1 TKMNSFRGNKD
12 YQSLFKEVLSWSIDD
27 ILRQKQHPFK
37 VETIPN
43 EFATW
48 VGYTQAFRNPT
59 LEEIWYQI
67 NSGMDTI
74 SRGLHIDCYERKP
87 DSKWKNKY
95 KIKLEV
101 PKGKD
106 MPRKGDLMLLSA
118 REVEHRDQIIQ
129 EGSFCAILVVMSA
142 NHGGDCKADCR
153 ATLMDVLLSQ
163 SPYGDN
169 LSQSS
174 SYQVMHLTNM
184 TTYERSWEVMMN
196 GSVESSILTN
206 LILSKNNNRVD
217 GDCGYFTNKENISK
231 FASEGLNK
239 SQIDAVGSCVS
250 ESKYSKA
257 SVHLIWGPP
266 GTGKTKTVS
275 MILYELLILPWKHR
289 TIVCA
294 PTNTA
299 LVQLA
304 SHLVSLVKKSSETS
318 FLIRGIVMFGSEKLL
333 KHTDNDLSEIFV
345 KYSAENLRAAKLVF
359 CTPCM
364 SSKLKNQQYDTLVI
378 DEAANLKEC
387 ESLIPLS
394 INGVKHVVLVGDD
407 KQLQSVTMSP
417 VAKEAKYGRSLFER
431 LCEIGYH
438 KHLLNVQYR
447 MHPYISKF
455 PNENFYDGKL
465 IDGTKYKSSMDIF
478 LGHIFG
484 MYSFI
489 HVEDGVEEQIGQ
501 SLHNLVEAYVV
512 SSIVGRL
519 VEACNT
525 QKKKTSVGVISLY
538 AAQVTALQERIS
550 WFQNNEFVS
559 IKVQTVDSFQGDEKD
574 IIILSTVRC
583 NSGGNIGFLD
593 SDRRANVALTR
604 ARNCLWILGHEDTL
618 SRSNSIWSN
627 LVMDAKRRLRCFD
640 ARDDQYLAK
649 EINSFKIM
657 QKVSGTDKN
666 QLSSLSPSRCSPID
680 AQLTVDSQAEI
691 TLEEDKATMDVDAQF
706 TNDSQVEAAIE
717 EGADV
722 EVAQVAEPAPS
733 QAVEAT
739 IEVPQVV
746 EPAPLEVAIEVPQ
759 VSEPTP
765 SQTVE
770 FVIEA
775 PQFAEHAPLQTVKPT
790 VEEAQVID
798 AQVPV
803 DSPLKA
809 AMEKED
815 IDAQHTNNSRVE
827 AVIEECADVSPR
839 HIRLRKRS
847 RSLHKLEVPQ
857 VAEHVKGKA
866 VANMKGRAAADVK
879 GRAAMQPSSSSEDG
893 DDDNDDFT
901 RPSPKWK
908 KGQGS
913 PIPEKN
919 KGHFSIMRCS
929 PKVVYDLINP
939 MSEHYKQRLRSL
951 GFGDFLRFGISRL
964 LDRSLGM
971 FLMKNV
977 KGDPLR
983 IEFSGKVLPVTPQVV
998 HLIFGLPIGGKPIP
1012 KFGEDEKIK
1021 ARSDLKNKC
1030 DDKGM
1035 RRMYEMARMDNY
1047 DRLQRYVVPR
1057 WILENFASTSAEEF
1071 DDWAVQCFFIIVCSS
1086 FLFPTSSYYPLGSDY
1101 LICKDLNALSE
1112 FDWCQAVVNDIKD
1125 KSAIWRKN
1133 HRKNKTPVIQ
1143 GCTALLMLYYLDNL
1157 DCPGVEHNTVTPRW
1171 SQYSND
1177 RIGKIMDADR
1187 LTSRDGSVSYG
1198 KLNLLSRDRTVYSNI
1213 RTDDEPQTRGQNVQ
1227 QPAPSDVVRARS
1239 KSAGPE
1245 SIQFGLV
1252 QLEPLLAQS
1261 IASYV
1266 VDSTQKDAVKD
1277 ALREYDCSVE
1287 RASCEISEGQRRFAD
1302 AERAIENAKRQIQRG
1317 QLDLQK
1323 AQKKMLDEVNAIM
1336 KFNDETQP
1344 PASSPCEEHAKRCSS
1359 ITVSRLHENNRKRK
1373 KVIIAEGRDT
1383 AQVEDTRHTPSPSP
1397 ARSPG
1402 CDSDTAHVRQD
1413 SSPPAQSP
1421 DRDANAARGRGDSSE
1436 QP

>member
-43 EFATW
+43 EFETW

-118 REVEHRDQIIQ
+118 RELEHRDQIIQ

-142 NHGGDCKADCR
+142 NHGGYCKADCR

-184 TTYERSWEVMMN
+184 TTYERSWEVMMH
-196 GSVESSILTN
+196 GSIESSILTN
-206 LILSKNNNRVD
+206 LILSKNNNRID

-275 MILYELLILPWKHR
+275 MILCELLILPWKHK

-294 PTNTA
+294 PTNAA

-318 FLIRGIVMFGSEKLL
+318 FLIRDIVMFGSEKLL

-465 IDGTKYKSSMDIF
+465 IDGTKHNSSMDIF

-512 SSIVGRL
+512 SNIVGRL

-525 QKKKTSVGVISLY
+525 QKKKISVDVISLY

-604 ARNCLWILGHEDTL
+604 ARNHL
-618 SRSNSIWSN
+618 
-627 LVMDAKRRLRCFD
+627 
-640 ARDDQYLAK
+640 AR
-649 EINSFKIM
+649 
-657 QKVSGTDKN
+657 
-666 QLSSLSPSRCSPID
+666 
-680 AQLTVDSQAEI
+680 
-691 TLEEDKATMDVDAQF
+691 
-706 TNDSQVEAAIE
+706 
-717 EGADV
+717 
-722 EVAQVAEPAPS
+722 
-733 QAVEAT
+733 
-739 IEVPQVV
+739 
-746 EPAPLEVAIEVPQ
+746 
-759 VSEPTP
+759 
-765 SQTVE
+765 
-770 FVIEA
+770 
-775 PQFAEHAPLQTVKPT
+775 
-790 VEEAQVID
+790 
-798 AQVPV
+798 
-803 DSPLKA
+803 
-809 AMEKED
+809 
-815 IDAQHTNNSRVE
+815 
-827 AVIEECADVSPR
+827 
-839 HIRLRKRS
+839 
-847 RSLHKLEVPQ
+847 LEVPQ
-857 VAEHVKGKA
+857 DAEHVKGKA
-866 VANMKGRAAADVK
+866 AANMKGRAAADVK

-893 DDDNDDFT
+893 DDDNGDFT
-901 RPSPKWK
+901 RPSPKRK

-913 PIPEKN
+913 PIAEKN
-919 KGHFSIMRCS
+919 KRHFSIMRCS

-939 MSEHYKQRLRSL
+939 MSEHYKQRLRRL

-983 IEFSGKVLPVTPQVV
+983 IEFSEKFLPVTPQVV

-1047 DRLQRYVVPR
+1047 DRLQTYVVPR

-1157 DCPGVEHNTVTPRW
+1157 DCPGVEHYTVTPRW

-1213 RTDDEPQTRGQNVQ
+1213 RADDEPQTRGQNVQ

-1239 KSAGPE
+1239 KSAGSE

-1359 ITVSRLHENNRKRK
+1359 ITASRLHENNRKRK

-1402 CDSDTAHVRQD
+1402 RDSDTAHVRQD

-1436 QP
+1436 QPMQGDQNFNDNDDQNPEKEPIHLEGSEGEEAIGTKVVKLDFIVTLFMTASILPSLARRFLGEYIQLQFLNGMLGTGGYDTNKDMIR